1 MSQEDIRREIEDFD
15 YQIERLSQDI
25 RQYESID
32 EQSNDVLEDL
42 EDSYRRMIQLLRKN
56 ILNFENLKIT
66 TKESFYDEIFNYKE
80 KELDYDEKYIIT
92 SERLRGSQN
101 VHFSTYLRLNSKIY
115 DLFLLKRNKIVH
127 HHPQSD
133 INIPE
138 FLNKT
143 VASEYEKMISNLD
156 KAIDSTE
163 TELGNLRDNYENY
176 IHFKDLYEILGDLYV
191 HKVLLRSEK
200 QLFLG
205 IIKKESYFNK
215 TDESKKALNFYNIAI
230 DFGRKFED
238 GDTSYLT
245 YRADNYLEIFKDF
258 MFKDKLG
265 NLKEITDLKEKRD
278 HIEEKFRIWEKY
290 TKKQFSTNPLKG
302 MKDFYPE
309 DLREVNWII
318 SIIKDIADRY
328 NYEEFETPLLEPIEI
343 FAAKSSHEL
352 VYEQSFY
359 VEKFEDRK
367 IILRPEL
374 TPSLARMVA
383 QKSQE
388 LKKPIR
394 WYSLPTC
401 FRYEQPQRGRLRSF
415 KQPNFDILGEES
427 LYADL
432 EIFNIIVDIFSEFGA
447 SPEQFQIYYN
457 SRRFIDSVLT
467 IILKISKEKLR
478 LAYKVLDKSDKME
491 KEEFD
496 KFLFDTFQNDV
507 DAKRIVKL
515 KDAKGIDEVLK
526 RFDII
531 PDEFY
536 DCEGYVEL
544 KKFERLLM
552 KAGISDFCTFSSSTV
567 RGLDYYTGIIYEVFD
582 TGKENIRSIFGGGRY
597 DDLLT
602 LFSEEQITGTGFGMG
617 VYTLSL
623 FLKSYELIPED
634 IKEKDYSDTIYIAS
648 INEDVSIYS
657 IEIARTIRGED
668 FPCIIDYRFKNLKK
682 QLKRANEL
690 GVLITLIVGPDE
702 MEKNKVTI
710 KNMVSEEQKIILF
723 DDLIDEIY
731 RILDDYEESTTDR

>member
-1 MSQEDIRREIEDFD
+1 MRKEDIQSDIENVDNEIKS
-15 YQIERLSQDI
+15 LSQKI
-25 RQYESID
+25 RKYESDD
-32 EQSNDVLEDL
+32 EQSNDVLEYL
-42 EDSYRRMIQLLRKN
+42 EDKYRIMIQLLRQN
-56 ILNFENLKIT
+56 ILNNENLSIY
-66 TKESFYDEIFNYKE
+66 TKESYYDVIFNKKE
-80 KELDYDEKYIIT
+80 KELDYDEKYVLT
-92 SERLRGSQN
+92 SERLRGSKN
-101 VHFSTYLRLNSKIY
+101 IHYSVYLRLNSKIY
-115 DLFLLKRNKIVH
+115 NLFLQKRNQIVH

-138 FLNKT
+138 FLNMAVT
-143 VASEYEKMISNLD
+143 TEYAKIFSNLD
-156 KAIDSTE
+156 KAIKNIK
-163 TELGNLRDNYENY
+163 TELENLGDDIDDYKRS
-176 IHFKDLYEILGDLYV
+176 KDLYETLGDLFV
-191 HKVLLRSEK
+191 HKVLLRNEK
-200 QLFLG
+200 QTFLG
-205 IIKKESYFNK
+205 EIKKDSYISQA
-215 TDESKKALNFYNIAI
+215 DEAKKAFNFYNIAI
-230 DFGRKFED
+230 DFGRKLED
-238 GDTSYLT
+238 SGISHLT
-245 YRADNYLEIFKDF
+245 YRAYNYLEIFKDF

-265 NLKEITDLKEKRD
+265 NIKEISDLKEKRD

-290 TKKQFSTNPLKG
+290 TKKKFSTNPLKG

-309 DLREVNWII
+309 DLREVNWIL

-328 NYEEFETPLLEPIEI
+328 NYDEFETPLLEPIEI
-343 FAAKSSHEL
+343 FAAKSSQEL

-394 WYSLPTC
+394 WYSIPTC

-447 SPEQFQIYYN
+447 TQEQFQIYYN
-457 SRRFIDSVLT
+457 NRRFIDSVLT
-467 IILKISKEKLR
+467 IILKISKEKLP
-478 LAYKVLDKSDKME
+478 LVYKVLDKSNKME
-491 KEEFD
+491 ENEFV
-496 KFLFDTFQNDV
+496 KFLIDTFQNDV
-507 DAKRIVKL
+507 NIQGILKL
-515 KDAKGIDEVLK
+515 KDVTSIDEVLM
-526 RFDII
+526 RFNII

-536 DCEGYVEL
+536 DCEGYLEL
-544 KKFERLLM
+544 KKFEKLLI
-552 KAGISDFCTFSSSTV
+552 KAGISDYCTFSSSTV

-597 DDLLT
+597 DNLLT
-602 LFSEEQITGTGFGMG
+602 LFSDEKITGTGFGMG

-623 FLKSYELIPED
+623 FLRSYELIPED

-648 INEDVSIYS
+648 INEDVSIYAM
-657 IEIARTIRGED
+657 ELARFIRGED
-668 FPCIIDYRFKNLKK
+668 FPCIIDYRFKNLKN

-690 GVLITLIVGPDE
+690 GVLIALIVGPDE
-702 MEKNKVTI
+702 MERDKVTI
-710 KNMVSEEQKIILF
+710 KNMISGEQKTILF

-731 RILDDYEESTTDR
+731 GILDDYEESETDQ